1 MLFEN
6 RYIRSVQ
13 ETQIDSSKDSA
24 NWVLEWGITINS
36 QSLGLGTKIG
46 TRQNILCTFLR
57 ESKCLRKF
65 RRTREYIRRTVS

>member
-6 RYIRSVQ
+6 WYIRSVQ

-36 QSLGLGTKIG
+36 QLGPWDENRYPTEYSLH
-46 TRQNILCTFLR
+46 FPA
-57 ESKCLRKF
+57 
-65 RRTREYIRRTVS
+65 